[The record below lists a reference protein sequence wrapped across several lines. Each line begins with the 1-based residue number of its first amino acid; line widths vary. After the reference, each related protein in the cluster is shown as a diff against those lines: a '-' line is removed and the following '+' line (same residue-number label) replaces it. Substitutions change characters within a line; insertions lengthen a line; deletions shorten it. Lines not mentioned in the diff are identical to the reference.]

1 MTTDTLHPLAAEYL
15 ERLRRAGRGLPPGRR
30 RELLAEIEGH
40 LSEAIDPSASDAQA
54 LTVLDKLGE
63 PEAIIAA
70 ETPDPE
76 ELPAGRGT
84 KEWAAIILLLLGG
97 FIFGLGWVAGLV
109 LLWNSR
115 AWTTRDKWIG
125 TLVVPGGLATGAFVG
140 RFLLGAPT
148 KRFCYGI
155 ARRRAAL
162 HHRPGQSSVPT
173 ILGVAVARAARARSD
188 RDLGLSRPPRSLS
201 RHTANQTNA
210 PRENRTHG
218 LKGERATGLTASR
231 P

>member
-70 ETPDPE
+70 ETPHQD
-76 ELPAGRGT
+76 ELPDRRGT
-84 KEWAAIILLLLGG
+84 REWVAIILLLLGG
-97 FIFGLGWVAGLV
+97 FIFGVGWFAGLI
-109 LLWNSR
+109 LLWSSR

-125 TLVVPGGLATGAFVG
+125 TLVIPGGLATGVLIGLIAI
-140 RFLLGAPT
+140 GAPT
-148 KRFCYGI
+148 KRFCRVI
-155 ARRRAAL
+155 ASGVQHCTTAG
-162 HHRPGQSSVPT
+162 GQSTPS
-173 ILGVAVARAARARSD
+173 ILGVAVFAFLVLAPIATSVYLARRA
-188 RDLGLSRPPRSLS
+188 G
-201 RHTANQTNA
+201 
-210 PRENRTHG
+210 
-218 LKGERATGLTASR
+218 
-231 P
+231 